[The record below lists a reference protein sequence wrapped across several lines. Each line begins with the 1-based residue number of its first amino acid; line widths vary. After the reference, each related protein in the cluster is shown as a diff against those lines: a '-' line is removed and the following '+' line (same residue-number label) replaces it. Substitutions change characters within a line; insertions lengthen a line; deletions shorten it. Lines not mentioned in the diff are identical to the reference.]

1 MRSGSRAAIG
11 HHMHA
16 PSGHH
21 LRAASGDH
29 VASLGPCWVH
39 VGTILGP
46 CWRRLGV
53 ILGPSWA
60 HAGSSWDHF
69 GVTWGH
75 FWAIRCL
82 CGASFKPRGARA
94 GGPHLSPPNFGPKVF
109 PGRPFWTPKM
119 GPKSAPDGVM
129 HLLCALL
136 LSSLFRG
143 RVQDASKRLPRGPRE
158 PPKGPRDPQG
168 GPRDPP

>member
-29 VASLGPCWVH
+29 VVRLGPCWVH
-39 VGTILGP
+39 VETILGP
-46 CWRRLGV
+46 CWGRLGV

-60 HAGSSWDHF
+60 HFGSSWDHF

-82 CGASFKPRGARA
+82 WGASFKARGARA
-94 GGPHLSPPNFGPKVF
+94 GGPQLSPPNFGPKVF

-119 GPKSAPDGVM
+119 APKTAP
-129 HLLCALL
+129 
-136 LSSLFRG
+136 RTP
-143 RVQDASKRLPRGPRE
+143 KRTKKAQNEEERQGKHENHKICTAPLRE
-158 PPKGPRDPQG
+158 PHF
-168 GPRDPP
+168 